1 MKAIKI
7 VLAAL
12 CLLCLFDMP
21 YSYYELFRIIA
32 MCSFVFL
39 AYKEREKEFWI
50 LLWVISAIIVQPFYK
65 FMIVREVWNIIDLIW
80 AALLLYQVL
89 LDKKGKLKHQNYGS
103 E

>member
-39 AYKEREKEFWI
+39 AYKEREKEFWL

-89 LDKKGKLKHQNYGS
+89 FNKK
-103 E
+103 ET